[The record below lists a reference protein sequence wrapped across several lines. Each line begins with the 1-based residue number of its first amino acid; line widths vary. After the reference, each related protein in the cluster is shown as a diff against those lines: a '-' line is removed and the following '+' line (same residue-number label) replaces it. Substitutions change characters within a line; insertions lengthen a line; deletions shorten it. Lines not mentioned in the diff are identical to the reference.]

1 MALNLNMYSE
11 SNRCNGKPNQ
21 ESRRASIP
29 EEKYK
34 AVEETALF
42 PSFIFFCLIAEL
54 MAETRA
60 AKKNLD
66 S

>member
-42 PSFIFFCLIAEL
+42 PSFIFSAL
-54 MAETRA
+54 
-60 AKKNLD
+60 
-66 S
+66 